1 VGMEEEYPSARFA
14 KPPKRR
20 TIAQMKYIEDGNF
33 SGWLR
38 IALFVVGLAILA
50 GSLAF
55 DWAPSWLRM
64 AGFFLVSP

>member
-1 VGMEEEYPSARFA
+1 
-14 KPPKRR
+14 
-20 TIAQMKYIEDGNF
+20 MKYIEDGNF